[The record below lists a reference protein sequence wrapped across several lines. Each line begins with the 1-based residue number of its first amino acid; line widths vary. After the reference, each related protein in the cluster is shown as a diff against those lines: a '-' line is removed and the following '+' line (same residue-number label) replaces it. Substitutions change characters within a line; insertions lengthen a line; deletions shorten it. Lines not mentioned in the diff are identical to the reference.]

1 MFGSV
6 SSHGGASGRR
16 KCLAI
21 RPRAFGLLGEQ
32 DPVVAVLGVPGLC
45 LRELGRPIRAR
56 PGERVRVLRVAGPLP
71 GDRVHLLAAA
81 LLDAAEHPPAV
92 VHELRYA
99 HVLEVLPA
107 ASGQRQRH
115 VLLMHE
121 LLERRLE
128 APGLADRLILRL
140 ERRLLLVDHA
150 GSAETRGV
158 PLFTMTPSD
167 VPSDASEEEATS
179 SSLSKAALRVF
190 AVESVSV

>member
-1 MFGSV
+1 MHF
-6 SSHGGASGRR
+6 
-16 KCLAI
+16 LA
-21 RPRAFGLLGEQ
+21 F
-32 DPVVAVLGVPGLC
+32 
-45 LRELGRPIRAR
+45 AR
-56 PGERVRVLRVAGPLP
+56 
-71 GDRVHLLAAA
+71 
-81 LLDAAEHPPAV
+81 LDAAEHPPAV

-158 PLFTMTPSD
+158 PWFTMTPSD
-167 VPSDASEEEATS
+167 VPSDASE
-179 SSLSKAALRVF
+179 
-190 AVESVSV
+190 